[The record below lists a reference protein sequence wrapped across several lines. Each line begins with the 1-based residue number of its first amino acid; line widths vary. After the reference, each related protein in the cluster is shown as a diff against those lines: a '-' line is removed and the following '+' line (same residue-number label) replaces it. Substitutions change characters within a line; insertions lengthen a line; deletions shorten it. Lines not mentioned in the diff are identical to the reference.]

1 MDVDGFG
8 SLKQQNYKYSV
19 GYGRIN
25 KDQLGLAGICI
36 YILYIIYLSIFFI
49 YLIHFMIY
57 LFSFIYT

>member
-1 MDVDGFG
+1 MLMVSG

-36 YILYIIYLSIFFI
+36 YIYIIYNLFIYFI
-49 YLIHFMIY
+49 YLFNSFY
-57 LFSFIYT
+57 DLFI

>member
-1 MDVDGFG
+1 MVSG

>member
-1 MDVDGFG
+1 MVSG

-36 YILYIIYLSIFFI
+36 YIYIIYNLFIYFI
-49 YLIHFMIY
+49 YLFNSFY
-57 LFSFIYT
+57 DLFI